1 MFVISIQRLDEG
13 VPRKSGLARAR
24 RRIYPLCLTRVQHT
38 HTHARHQGS
47 IEQRCLYVTAKTTN
61 PANTPLYKADVYGN
75 VLDSKGKGAVD
86 KCKSSANVCGT
97 GKMGFA
103 PTIPVGE
110 GEITI
115 SIPMVRSR
123 DLEEALQ
130 QKGIDE
136 LNIFGFYAKGVAGRK
151 PPVQPGAS
159 GTRYGVNTGEAD
171 LTQECEEF
179 GIGCD
184 DEVRPWSVARVALCV
199 RC

>member
-1 MFVISIQRLDEG
+1 MSDVRAEIAACQNKGSERVTSLGGGVSGISSNFE
-13 VPRKSGLARAR
+13 
-24 RRIYPLCLTRVQHT
+24 
-38 HTHARHQGS
+38 GS

-184 DEVRPWSVARVALCV
+184 DELIGF
-199 RC
+199 